1 MQIWLTLTGI
11 GLDFL
16 GFCILL
22 REWWIAMFSERSKL
36 AIEQRLDEQER
47 TDRMMQQQ
55 ATGTMRESMERS
67 AQGRAD
73 HAVREARRARRAML
87 KSRRALF
94 LLSTL
99 LIITGTGLQFAGAVP
114 ATWIEVMQGLI
125 NDMN

>member
-1 MQIWLTLTGI
+1 MQIWLTLIGI

-22 REWWIAMFSERSKL
+22 REWWIAMFSERSEL

-47 TDRMMQQQ
+47 TDRMTMQQ

-67 AQGRAD
+67 ARSRAD
-73 HAVREARRARRAML
+73 HLVGEARRARRKTL
-87 KSRRALF
+87 KSRRSLF

-114 ATWIEVMQGLI
+114 SNWIEVMQGLI
-125 NDMN
+125 SEMN